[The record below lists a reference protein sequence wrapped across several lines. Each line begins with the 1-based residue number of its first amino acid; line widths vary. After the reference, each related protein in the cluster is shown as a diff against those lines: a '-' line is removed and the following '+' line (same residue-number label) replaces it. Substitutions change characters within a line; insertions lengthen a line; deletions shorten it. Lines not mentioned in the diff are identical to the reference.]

1 MSRFLFCYK
10 EQNNWIPGMYAC
22 TRNSSSSSSRRYTI
36 RIFNLVKHNYD
47 VNRLNF
53 LFLYDTFLVF
63 NNFTS
68 LQSTIIIMHIIKV
81 AVLAAILCKQ
91 VHRRKRQ
98 VTKNSLI

>member
-1 MSRFLFCYK
+1 
-10 EQNNWIPGMYAC
+10 MYAC
-22 TRNSSSSSSRRYTI
+22 TRNSSSSSRRYTI